1 MYFIILPILCKK
13 TEIKRGMMRSLEENS
28 IEKFARSE
36 HFLQG
41 KESFFALE
49 IRNCLI
55 DSLSNNIH
63 KPFNMHKESNILCV
77 IDWYVY
83 LLIGKHKICKK

>member
-1 MYFIILPILCKK
+1 MHFIILPILCKK
-13 TEIKRGMMRSLEENS
+13 TEIKRDMMRSLEENS

-55 DSLSNNIH
+55 YRIFFKNI
-63 KPFNMHKESNILCV
+63 PTYN
-77 IDWYVY
+77 
-83 LLIGKHKICKK
+83 LII